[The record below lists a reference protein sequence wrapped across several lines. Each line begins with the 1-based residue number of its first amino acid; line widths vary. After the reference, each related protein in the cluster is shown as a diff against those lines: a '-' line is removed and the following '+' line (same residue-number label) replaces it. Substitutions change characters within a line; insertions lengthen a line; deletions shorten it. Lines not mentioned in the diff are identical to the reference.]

1 VRTVHVVATFD
12 ADRSARLT
20 TSRTPSGIRELAHG
34 VAYSDIGPAAHAAV
48 QSLYP
53 DEETFLDIE
62 VAAPPWVRM
71 A

>member
-1 VRTVHVVATFD
+1 LDEDGRVRTVHVEATFD

-20 TSRTPSGIRELAHG
+20 SRSPGIRELAHG

-53 DEETFLDIE
+53 DEETSVD
-62 VAAPPWVRM
+62 P
-71 A
+71 